1 MEIDFLEKLFAFF
14 RNLFCVPE
22 ESIVVPPAEKYY
34 FPKKDIK
41 FILSFY

>member
-1 MEIDFLEKLFAFF
+1 MENDSWKNFLLSSEIFLCAGRVNSGSTGK
-14 RNLFCVPE
+14 
-22 ESIVVPPAEKYY
+22 KYY